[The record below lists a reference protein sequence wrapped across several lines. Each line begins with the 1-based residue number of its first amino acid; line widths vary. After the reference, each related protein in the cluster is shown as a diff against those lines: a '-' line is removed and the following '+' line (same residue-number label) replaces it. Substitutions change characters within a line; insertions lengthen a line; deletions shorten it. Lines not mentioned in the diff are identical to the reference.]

1 MASITD
7 TYTIALRH
15 HRAGEVN
22 RAENLYREILRF
34 DPNHADA
41 NHLLGVTAHQQ
52 NNNDLAVEY
61 IARAIHLDPSVASY
75 HSNLGAA
82 YRALGRLDSAVESLR
97 NAVRADA
104 DYIEGHENLSI
115 LLGEQGKHDEANVF
129 LERAQQLKRSAD
141 TQNYVWQG
149 IYQSFNEVP
158 VRGSGHAGNNWAQAT
173 AQGNKQL
180 QEITDSYRTIPFQ
193 TLGHHI
199 FLPMLAGLVSQRKD
213 TVRILDFGGATG
225 TALLHLIAG
234 AGESTAIELNVVE
247 MESACRLGEQLW
259 PNEPRIKFHRAIADV
274 PRDIDIVHINS
285 ALQYVEDYRAVLEE
299 LCAFQASYF
308 MLPRLA
314 AGDFPTYASA
324 QMNLWDDVVAYWFI
338 NVGELIGIMESCGY
352 RLLSKS
358 VEAEVYDQS
367 NFPAEYRMHR
377 TCNLL
382 FGLGNGEKQS
392 AVPEIRDKR
401 NV

>member
-1 MASITD
+1 
-7 TYTIALRH
+7 
-15 HRAGEVN
+15 
-22 RAENLYREILRF
+22 
-34 DPNHADA
+34 
-41 NHLLGVTAHQQ
+41 
-52 NNNDLAVEY
+52 
-61 IARAIHLDPSVASY
+61 VASY

-82 YRALGRLDSAVESLR
+82 YRA
-97 NAVRADA
+97 
-104 DYIEGHENLSI
+104 
-115 LLGEQGKHDEANVF
+115 
-129 LERAQQLKRSAD
+129 
-141 TQNYVWQG
+141 
-149 IYQSFNEVP
+149 
-158 VRGSGHAGNNWAQAT
+158 
-173 AQGNKQL
+173 
-180 QEITDSYRTIPFQ
+180 
-193 TLGHHI
+193 HHI

-225 TALLHLIAG
+225 TAWLHLMAG
-234 AGESTAIELNVVE
+234 VGDPAAIELNVVE
-247 MESACRLGEQLW
+247 TESACRLGEELW
-259 PNEPRIKFHRAIADV
+259 QNEPRVKFHRSIADV

-299 LCAFQASYF
+299 LCAFRASYF
-308 MLPRLA
+308 MLPQLA

-392 AVPEIRDKR
+392 TASKIRDKR